1 MHYSY
6 MQNIRNIQIFVNKPE
21 KKAFSLTEDPLPT
34 IIIQYPIRKSYP
46 NFAEKDV
53 FL

>member
-6 MQNIRNIQIFVNKPE
+6 MQNIQNMQIFVNKSE
-21 KKAFSLTEDPLPT
+21 KAFSLTEDLLPT
-34 IIIQYPIRKSYP
+34 IIIQYAIRKSYP